1 MEYINVS
8 SCEEMVQLEQEVG
21 RELESME
28 KVITKNTVHEPASS
42 WLKNQAR
49 ALKLDMENKIKDIH
63 NEITQP
69 EEELTSINN
78 KKKHLHETVV
88 FLGNQLNSR
97 MSTESAK
104 SIEDSSLFLNDI
116 INKVQTSDSTNDDLL
131 KSTQDRVRFLQSY
144 CIEQSR
150 TIQQSI
156 EAKF

>member
-1 MEYINVS
+1 M
-8 SCEEMVQLEQEVG
+8 
-21 RELESME
+21 
-28 KVITKNTVHEPASS
+28 
-42 WLKNQAR
+42 
-49 ALKLDMENKIKDIH
+49 KDIH
-63 NEITQP
+63 NEIKQLK
-69 EEELTSINN
+69 EELTSINDEN
-78 KKKHLHETVV
+78 KHLHETVV

-150 TIQQSI
+150 TIKQLM
-156 EAKF
+156 EAKFRPQATSNYMSSSPSTSFNLPVDSIL